1 MFILL
6 RGHHLRR
13 RRLFK
18 TFGGTAALWAL
29 PAHAQQQTKV
39 WTVGVLVRAAPGWEE
54 FWKVFPDAM
63 AKLGY
68 VEGKNIHYVLRSDEG
83 DMKRLP
89 GLAAELVRL
98 KVDVIVPWFTPAAT
112 AAKQATRDI
121 PIVCAS
127 CGDLVAG
134 GFIESLAR
142 PGGNM
147 TGESGFGAELDGKCV
162 ELIREILPSARRVAA
177 LANAPDPFSKSFLKF
192 IQLAGDATGT
202 TIDRIL
208 IHDPSELDAAFAAMD
223 KQRPD
228 AMIVQPSLPTKRVAE
243 LAIAHRLPTASHIR
257 EFAVEGGL
265 LTFST
270 AADAVYRRTAVQ
282 VDKILKGAKV
292 ATLPAERPTKFELLI
307 NLKTAK
313 AIGLTIP
320 PLMLQRADEVIE

>member
-1 MFILL
+1 M
-6 RGHHLRR
+6 
-13 RRLFK
+13 
-18 TFGGTAALWAL
+18 
-29 PAHAQQQTKV
+29 
-39 WTVGVLVRAAPGWEE
+39 WTVGALVRAAPGWEE
-54 FWKVFPDAM
+54 FWKVFPEAM

-89 GLAAELVRL
+89 ALAAELVRL

-121 PIVCAS
+121 PIVCAQ

-162 ELIREILPSARRVAA
+162 ELIREILPSARRVTA
-177 LANAPDPFSKSFLKF
+177 LANAPDPFSKAFLKF

-208 IHDPSELDAAFAAMD
+208 IHDPNELDAAFATMD
-223 KQRPD
+223 KQRSD
-228 AMIVQPSLPTKRVAE
+228 AVIVQPSLPTKRVVE

-257 EFAVEGGL
+257 EFAVDGGL
-265 LTFST
+265 LAFAT

-282 VDKILKGAKV
+282 VDKILKGAKP
-292 ATLPAERPTKFELLI
+292 ATLPAERPTEFKLLL

-313 AIGLTIP
+313 AIGLTVP